1 MENPRLKAQL
11 EVMKQRNA
19 ELAIATGRLKLKN
32 DALEPKVKNY
42 PIPVVVREP
51 DGTIRFEGERR
62 SAR

>member
-1 MENPRLKAQL
+1 
-11 EVMKQRNA
+11 MKQRNA
-19 ELAIATGRLKLKN
+19 ELAVATGRLKLKN